1 MTRLGGVIAC
11 EDGSLRPATVIF
23 GNRIEAVDWLS
34 GPRDGDLVLPGFI
47 DLQVNGGFGINVA
60 QASAEDLAR
69 LAEALTHG
77 GTTSFL
83 AALITAPLDRIQ
95 RADATVVQAM
105 DAEAES
111 GECGSPAA
119 AILGVHLEGPF
130 ISPRCLGIHP
140 ALNLEPRGD
149 ALEHVLGLKAVRLLT
164 IAPELDGACDAI
176 RRLVVRG
183 VVVSLGHSY
192 ATADEAERALAAG
205 ARMFTHLFNA
215 MRPLHHRDPGI
226 VGAALR
232 APSAMVAVIADGVH
246 VHPELLQIV
255 YRLRGADGIILT
267 TDRVDDTR
275 SENQAGAAAA
285 GAVFDGVRLAGST
298 ISMLDAVRTMVR
310 RVGVPIGEVAR
321 MAAGNP
327 ARVLGL
333 DDRGRIAVGARADLL
348 VISRALEL
356 KAVFI
361 GGREVQL

>member
-1 MTRLGGVIAC
+1 MTRLSGVLAC
-11 EDGSLRPATVIF
+11 EDWILRPATVIF
-23 GNRIEAVDWLS
+23 GSRIEAVEWLS
-34 GPRDGDLVLPGFI
+34 GPSDGDLVLPGFI
-47 DLQVNGGFGINVA
+47 DLQVNGGFGVNVA
-60 QASAEDLAR
+60 QASAEELAG
-69 LAEALTHG
+69 LAEALTRG

-83 AALITAPLDRIQ
+83 ATLITAPLDRIE
-95 RADATVVQAM
+95 RADATVAQAI
-105 DAEAES
+105 AAQAES
-111 GECGSPAA
+111 EERGSPAA

-140 ALNLEPRGD
+140 ALNLEPLGN
-149 ALEHVLGLKAVRLLT
+149 ALERVLGLKTLRLLT

-176 RRLVVRG
+176 RCLVARG

-192 ATADEAERALAAG
+192 ATLDEAERALAAG

-232 APSAMVAVIADGVH
+232 APSAMVAMIADGVH
-246 VHPELLQIV
+246 VHPEILQIV

-267 TDRVDDTR
+267 TDRVDDTP
-275 SENQAGAAAA
+275 SETQGGNAA
-285 GAVFDGVRLAGST
+285 GPAVFEGERLAGST
-298 ISMLDAVRTMVR
+298 ISMLDAVRMMASR
-310 RVGVPIGEVAR
+310 AGVPIGEAAR

-333 DDRGRIAVGARADLL
+333 DDRGRIAAGARADLL
-348 VISRALEL
+348 VISRDLEL

-361 GGREVQL
+361 SGREVKL